1 MRLRDIPDFEDYLEN
16 RCYCPHEIY
25 DDSGFFFNLFYPDQE
40 CILLGQ
46 YDAHG
51 GTFKHVIAD
60 NEYGVAQI
68 LAIYIEGEK
77 VVDCVRFDATEHN
90 IDQVRKRAK
99 GDIDCIMIDEYLN
112 PSLGRGLKELFN
124 FVDLVITE

>member
-1 MRLRDIPDFEDYLEN
+1 MKLRDIPDFEDYLEN

-40 CILLGQ
+40 CISLGQ
-46 YDAHG
+46 YDAYG

-68 LAIYIEGEK
+68 LAIYIEGGK
-77 VVDCVRFDATEHN
+77 VVDCVRFDATENN
-90 IDQVRKRAK
+90 IDQVKQREAGKIK
-99 GDIDCIMIDEYLN
+99 YITIDEYPNTNLGK
-112 PSLGRGLKELFN
+112 SLDELFN
-124 FVDLVITE
+124 LVDLIITE

>member
-1 MRLRDIPDFEDYLEN
+1 MLLRDIPDFEDYLEN

-40 CILLGQ
+40 CISLGQ
-46 YDAHG
+46 YDAYG
-51 GTFKHVIAD
+51 GTFKYVIAD

-77 VVDCVRFDATEHN
+77 VVDCVRFDATENN
-90 IDQVRKRAK
+90 IEQVKQREAGKIK
-99 GDIDCIMIDEYLN
+99 YITIDEYPNTNLGK
-112 PSLGRGLKELFN
+112 SLDELFN
-124 FVDLVITE
+124 LVDLVITE